1 MYLIPLFSNERY
13 LMEIK
18 LPRKSSVV
26 KVDSVTGAKVIGKG
40 ICKGIRYI
48 KYKFDN
54 GEIIKANVKYDT
66 DIIYTDSKIPSNI
79 VNSLPNG
86 SFIDPNTDVEYARF
100 HFAIPLILNKSF
112 ILSAAKDI
120 SAELEQL
127 IYPADTRITGL
138 YMKNPC
144 YDFMLIVKTPNIWC
158 NPIPKLRN
166 SNRVIPHSLLSR
178 KHYIPPYYH
187 DNPYC

>member
-54 GEIIKANVKYDT
+54 GEIIKAYVKYDT

-112 ILSAAKDI
+112 ILSIIIFSSSLIILILDHIFTVNIINSIGSSKSFKII
-120 SAELEQL
+120 S
-127 IYPADTRITGL
+127 RFIT
-138 YMKNPC
+138 
-144 YDFMLIVKTPNIWC
+144 NIQ
-158 NPIPKLRN
+158 IG
-166 SNRVIPHSLLSR
+166 
-178 KHYIPPYYH
+178 
-187 DNPYC
+187 